1 MHKYKQQTKSL
12 LNFHLLL
19 LILKIN
25 IKKTNMQPFFF
36 FQESICNCN
45 IKQTQTQTLGKLII
59 EIICLFLASY
69 YITLHFF
76 QLLNMTNNSNSIPI
90 WYDMIWPKL
99 KLRYL
104 HLVATSIVGFRYVG
118 AWTGGGWWNWSSIL
132 WLTFWLHVIRS
143 PCSFKR
149 LAVKKQQCKNHSHL
163 QNVEQC
169 F

>member
-1 MHKYKQQTKSL
+1 MHKYKQQIKSL

-76 QLLNMTNNSNSIPI
+76 QLLNMTNNSIPI
-90 WYDMIWPKL
+90 WYDMSKAKAPVSLFSGNLHHRIQVCRCMDWGRMEELETDLVTQVLTSCHPKPL
-99 KLRYL
+99 QLQE
-104 HLVATSIVGFRYVG
+104 T
-118 AWTGGGWWNWSSIL
+118 
-132 WLTFWLHVIRS
+132 
-143 PCSFKR
+143 CS
-149 LAVKKQQCKNHSHL
+149 
-163 QNVEQC
+163 
-169 F
+169 